1 LAGNR
6 PAGRGR
12 PAATRPKVDATLA
25 WAFLGVRAFVLVQ
38 VAVAVSAGSLASSG
52 DKLLEVALLGLVAAE
67 SLLLGW
73 WLAGR
78 RSLAP
83 FGWPAGADMALA
95 LTVLASVPAYI
106 APQSRINTWT
116 MWAYPVTLS
125 TALLVG
131 AALRRLAAV
140 LAVSGMMAACYLA
153 VTALPLFSNVIWRA
167 TAAVNSLAFPGFAV
181 LTFLLCRFVRDLAS
195 AADSARARVAELEQD
210 RSRALVHDLLVY
222 LRLDRFAEADD
233 KTRQLMIDQ
242 AQAKHA
248 QLRSWV
254 DGSGTVGSLAE
265 RIGAVLRLHPGLPV
279 DTSVEVGHD
288 DPPEEIME
296 QLERAL
302 DTALA
307 NVEQHAPGARVA
319 LTARSSEDQ
328 VTLTVRDDGP
338 GFDPATTKPGFGVG
352 HVLSRQLAA
361 VGGSGAVESRPG
373 MGTCVTITVPRR
385 PQ

>member
-1 LAGNR
+1 M
-6 PAGRGR
+6 
-12 PAATRPKVDATLA
+12 DATLA
-25 WAFLGVRAFVLVQ
+25 WAFLGVRGFVLVQ

-52 DKLLEVALLGLVAAE
+52 DAPLEVALLGLVAAE
-67 SLLLGW
+67 SLLLGR

-83 FGWPAGADMALA
+83 FAWPTGADMALA
-95 LTVLASVPAYI
+95 LVALASVPAYI
-106 APQSRINTWT
+106 APDARINTWT

-153 VTALPLFSNVIWRA
+153 VTAVPLFSHVIWRA
-167 TAAVNSLAFPGFAV
+167 TAVVNSLAFPGFAV
-181 LTFLLCRFVRDLAS
+181 LTYFLCRFVRDLAS

-233 KTRQLMIDQ
+233 KTRQLMITQ

-254 DGSGTVGSLAE
+254 DGSASAGSLAE
-265 RIGAVLRLHPGLPV
+265 RIGTVLRLHPGLAL
-279 DTSVEVGHD
+279 DASVEVSHD
-288 DPPEEIME
+288 DPPDEIME

-302 DTALA
+302 DTVLS

-319 LTARSSEDQ
+319 LTARSSGDL
-328 VTLTVRDDGP
+328 VTVTVHDDGP
-338 GFDPATTKPGFGVG
+338 GFDPAAIQPGFGVG
-352 HVLSRQLAA
+352 HVLARQLAG
-361 VGGSGAVESRPG
+361 VGGSGVVESRPG
-373 MGTCVTITVPRR
+373 SGTCVTITVPRR
-385 PQ
+385 PP

>member
-1 LAGNR
+1 M
-6 PAGRGR
+6 
-12 PAATRPKVDATLA
+12 DATLA

-52 DKLLEVALLGLVAAE
+52 DAPLEVALLGLVAAE

-83 FGWPAGADMALA
+83 FGWPAGADIVLALA
-95 LTVLASVPAYI
+95 VLASAPAYV
-106 APQSRINTWT
+106 APAARVGTWA

-125 TALLVG
+125 TALLAG
-131 AALRRLAAV
+131 AALRRLATV
-140 LAVSGMMAACYLA
+140 LAVSGAMAACYLA
-153 VTALPLFSNVIWRA
+153 VTAVPLFSHMIWRA
-167 TAAVNSLAFPGFAV
+167 TAVVNSLAFPGFAA
-181 LTFLLCRFVRDLAS
+181 LAYLLCRFVRELAS

-233 KTRQLMIDQ
+233 KTRQIMITQ

-254 DGSGTVGSLAE
+254 DGVGSAGSLAE
-265 RIGAVLRLHPGLPV
+265 RISAVLRLHPGLAV
-279 DTSVEVGHD
+279 DASVKVGPD
-288 DPPEEIME
+288 DLPEEIME
-296 QLERAL
+296 QLERAV

-319 LTARSSEDQ
+319 VTARSSGDRLT
-328 VTLTVRDDGP
+328 VTVRDDGP
-338 GFDPATTKPGFGVG
+338 GFDPAAVAPGFGVA
-352 HVLSRQLAA
+352 HVLGRQLAG
-361 VGGSGAVESRPG
+361 VGGSGVVESRPG
-373 MGTCVTITVPRR
+373 SGTCVTITVPRR
-385 PQ
+385 PP

>member
-1 LAGNR
+1 
-6 PAGRGR
+6 
-12 PAATRPKVDATLA
+12 VDATLA
-25 WAFLGVRAFVLVQ
+25 WAFLGVRAFVLIQ

-52 DKLLEVALLGLVAAE
+52 DAKLEIALLGLVVAE

-95 LTVLASVPAYI
+95 LVVLASVPAYI
-106 APQSRINTWT
+106 APDARINTWT

-131 AALRRLAAV
+131 AALRRLASV
-140 LAVSGMMAACYLA
+140 LVISGMLAACYLL
-153 VTALPLFSNVIWRA
+153 VTALPLFSHVIWRA
-167 TAAVNSLAFPGFAV
+167 TAVVNSLAFPGFAV

-233 KTRQLMIDQ
+233 KTRQLMVTR

-254 DGSGTVGSLAE
+254 DGAGSAGGLAE
-265 RIGAVLRLHPGLPV
+265 RIGTVLRLHPGLPV
-279 DTSVEVGHD
+279 DASVEVGHD
-288 DPPEEIME
+288 DPPEEVME
-296 QLERAL
+296 HLERAL

-307 NVEQHAPGARVA
+307 NVEQYAPGARVA
-319 LTARSSEDQ
+319 LTARSSDDQ
-328 VTLTVRDDGP
+328 VTVTVHDDGP
-338 GFDPATTKPGFGVG
+338 GFDPAATEPGFGVG
-352 HVLSRQLAA
+352 HVLGQQLAD
-361 VGGSGAVESRPG
+361 VGGTGVVESRPG
-373 MGTCVTITVPRR
+373 FGTHVTITVPRR
-385 PQ
+385 RS